1 MGLSKEQ
8 IRTVTIL
15 LAGALLVVLNQ
26 TLLSPALPVIMK
38 DLNVDATIVQ
48 WLTSGYSLV
57 EALVIPLSAYLMGR
71 FPTRKLF
78 IGGLYIFLA
87 GTLLAACAPVFILLL
102 LGRMLQ
108 ASATGF
114 VMPMVFS
121 LILVIFPRERRG
133 SAMGL
138 VSLIIGFAPAVGPS
152 VSGVLVESIGWRALF
167 IVVAVLSIIVVIGA
181 AAKLHIQGDFER
193 TTFDKLSVLLCS
205 CGLLLLL
212 YGLSSI
218 TSTTNL
224 PVVLAMIAVGI
235 ILMVF
240 FVRRQLKLPVP
251 FLRVQVLKTKNYRT
265 TVITVA
271 CFQAALVGCGVLMPI
286 YLQNLLGATPL
297 QTGIIMLPG
306 AVIGAVTA
314 MLAGRLFDKVGVRK
328 LAVPGTLLAVVGGI
342 GLASLA
348 LDMPFVF
355 VTCVYTCLAIGL
367 EFTMTPLNTWGIN
380 SLDNRVI
387 QHATAT
393 SNTINQV
400 SASLGTAIL
409 VSLSA
414 TAPIFYP
421 SLTGAESQMAGIHTS
436 FTFTAIA
443 MAAIF
448 VFVFIKV
455 RDRKTEPSTQ
465 ADYSMETVPA
475 ESPANILVS
484 MTMNKDPYYVNSE
497 ATIREV
503 ADLMVQHKTSGLP
516 IVNSSNEVV
525 GFISDGDIMKYLGR
539 QDSTVLD
546 STNMLYQ
553 IPDDENLVLRV
564 INLLELNVM
573 KIATKNAICVD
584 SKTPIEDACKLLAE
598 KRLKKVPV
606 VDGDKLVGS
615 LSRSD
620 IIRSTM
626 ENLTEIEMQAGRI
639 GKQPDEVVE

>member
-1 MGLSKEQ
+1 MGLSKNQ
-8 IRTVTIL
+8 IQTVAIL

-38 DLNVDATIVQ
+38 DLQVDATTVQ

-78 IGGLYIFLA
+78 IGGLCIFLA
-87 GTLLAACAPVFILLL
+87 GTILAACAPVFILLL

-121 LILVIFPRERRG
+121 LILVIFSRERRG

-167 IVVAVLSIIVVIGA
+167 VVVSVLTVIVIVAALV
-181 AAKLHIQGDFER
+181 KLQVQGDFER
-193 TTFDKLSVLLCS
+193 TTFDKLSVVLCS
-205 CGLLLLL
+205 FGLLLLL
-212 YGLSSI
+212 YGLSSV

-224 PVVLAMIAVGI
+224 PLVLAMIVAGAV
-235 ILMVF
+235 LMVF
-240 FVRRQLKLPVP
+240 FVRRQFKLPVP

-271 CFQAALVGCGVLMPI
+271 CFQAALVGCGVLLPI
-286 YLQNLLGATPL
+286 YLQNLLGASPL

-306 AVIGAVTA
+306 AVIGAITA
-314 MLAGRLFDKVGVRK
+314 MLAGRLFDKMGVRK

-342 GLASLA
+342 GLASFS
-348 LDMPFVF
+348 LDMPFLF

-393 SNTINQV
+393 ANTINQV

-421 SLTGAESQMAGIHTS
+421 TLTGADSQMAGIHTS
-436 FTFTAIA
+436 FMFTAIA

-465 ADYSMETVPA
+465 ADYLMETVP
-475 ESPANILVS
+475 EETQTRLFVS
-484 MTMNKDPYYVNSE
+484 TFMNKEPYYVNSN

-503 ADLMVQHKTSGLP
+503 ADLMVKHKTSGLP
-516 IVNSSNEVV
+516 IVDADSEVV

-553 IPDDENLVLRV
+553 VPDDENLALRAA
-564 INLLELNVM
+564 NLLELNVM

-606 VDGDKLVGS
+606 VDNGHIVGS

-626 ENLTEIEMQAGRI
+626 ENLTEIEKNASQTS
-639 GKQPDEVVE
+639 KQPDQIVE

>member
-1 MGLSKEQ
+1 MGLAKDQ
-8 IRTVTIL
+8 IRTVAIL

-26 TLLSPALPVIMK
+26 TLLSPALPVIMR
-38 DLNVDATIVQ
+38 DLQVDATTVQ

-78 IGGLYIFLA
+78 IGGLCIFLA

-167 IVVAVLSIIVVIGA
+167 VVVAILTVVVIVFA
-181 AAKLHIQGDFER
+181 VAKLRIQGDFER
-193 TTFDKLSVLLCS
+193 TTFDKLSVILCS
-205 CGLLLLL
+205 FGLLLLL

-218 TSTTNL
+218 TSTDNL
-224 PVVLAMIAVGI
+224 PIVLAMILVGI

-240 FVRRQLKLPVP
+240 FVRRQLKLPEP

-271 CFQAALVGCGVLMPI
+271 CFQAALVGTGVLLPI

-297 QTGIIMLPG
+297 QTGLIMLPG

-314 MLAGRLFDKVGVRK
+314 MLAGRLFDKLGVRR
-328 LAVPGTLLAVVGGI
+328 LAVPGTFLAVVGGI
-342 GLASLA
+342 GLISFSLGT
-348 LDMPFVF
+348 PFVF

-367 EFTMTPLNTWGIN
+367 EFTMTPLNTWGVN

-393 SNTINQV
+393 SNTINQI

-414 TAPIFYP
+414 TASIFFP
-421 SLTGAESQMAGIHTS
+421 TLTGNEAQMAGIHTS
-436 FTFTAIA
+436 FMFTAIA

-455 RDRKTEPSTQ
+455 RDRKTEPSAQ
-465 ADYSMETVPA
+465 ADYVMESVPA
-475 ESPANILVS
+475 GTEAKLRVNAF
-484 MTMNKDPYYVNSE
+484 MNQDPYYVNSD
-497 ATIREV
+497 ATIRNV

-516 IVNSSNEVV
+516 VVDAGNQVV

-553 IPDDENLVLRV
+553 VPDDEDLVLR
-564 INLLELNVM
+564 ITNLLELNVM

-584 SKTPIEDACKLLAE
+584 SQTPIDDACKLLAE

-606 VDGDKLVGS
+606 VDDGKIVGS
-615 LSRSD
+615 LSRAD

-626 ENLTEIEMQAGRI
+626 EHLTEIEAQANET
-639 GKQPDEVVE
+639 GKAYDQVVE